1 MNRVLVVGSI
11 NKDIIF
17 NVSNIPMVGET
28 IISNKVESRNGGKGL
43 NQAVA
48 LSRLGNSVDFIGAV
62 GDDDYGEEIK
72 KLIKNEGIDNKNILI
87 KRKMKTGTA
96 NILVDNYGN
105 NQIVVY
111 SGANMNLSI
120 QDIDIELIKSC
131 DICLLQLE
139 IPFDTVYEILRL
151 CNNLGKITV
160 LNPAPLVKR
169 FNREILKYVDFL
181 IPNETELELLLDKK
195 NRSLNEIINSAKEV
209 LDYGTK
215 NVIVTL
221 GDKGCVY
228 ANKEMSVHYPCE
240 KVKAVDTTAA
250 GDSFIGGFISAY
262 ISGLSIDEC
271 IIYAQKVA
279 EYTVKAV
286 GAVDSL
292 PYKKQLEEEEKC

>member
-1 MNRVLVVGSI
+1 MSRVLVVGSI

-17 NVSNIPMVGET
+17 NVSNIPIVGET

-48 LSRLGNSVDFIGAV
+48 LARLGNSVDFVGAV

-72 KLIKNEGIDNKNILI
+72 KLIKNEGINNKNILI

-169 FNREILKYVDFL
+169 FNKEILKYVDFL

-262 ISGLSIDEC
+262 IDGLSIDEC

>member
-48 LSRLGNSVDFIGAV
+48 LARLGNSVDFVGAV

-72 KLIKNEGIDNKNILI
+72 KLIKNEGINNKNILI

-169 FNREILKYVDFL
+169 FNKEILKYVDFL

-262 ISGLSIDEC
+262 IDGLSIDEC